1 MAKDDP
7 SKPPTVPSG
16 WLAKFDDKYKT
27 WFYVDLETKKSQWE
41 APKGTVFD
49 KDDDVPPPAYSP
61 TASKAHTASP
71 TPPKQSIPAKDEQ
84 KGIFNRP
91 QHSGYAGG
99 AGGGAPPPPRQQYPP
114 QPGYGGYPPQ
124 TGGYPPQTGG
134 YPPQGYGGYPP
145 QGYGGYP
152 PQGYGGYPPQQMQQ
166 QPVQQQRSRF
176 GGGAGNM
183 ALGVGG
189 GLLGGMLLGNAIN
202 GWEDHERME
211 GYQDGYQDGY
221 DNGGDYGGGDFGG
234 GDFGGGDF

>member
-1 MAKDDP
+1 MAQGDP
-7 SKPPTVPSG
+7 NKPPTVPSG

-27 WFYVDLETKKSQWE
+27 WFYVDLATKKSQWE
-41 APKGTVFD
+41 APKDTVFD
-49 KDDDVPPPAYSP
+49 KGDDVPPPAYSP
-61 TASKAHTASP
+61 NASKAETASP
-71 TPPKQSIPAKDEQ
+71 APSTSNVPPKDAQG
-84 KGIFNRP
+84 KGLFNRP
-91 QHSGYAGG
+91 QQQQPGY
-99 AGGGAPPPPRQQYPP
+99 GGGVPP
-114 QPGYGGYPPQ
+114 QQGYGGYPPQ
-124 TGGYPPQTGG
+124 QGYG

-152 PQGYGGYPPQQMQQ
+152 PQGYGQYPPQQQQQQQ
-166 QPVQQQRSRF
+166 QPQRSRF

-221 DNGGDYGGGDFGG
+221 DNGDYGGGDDFGG

>member
-7 SKPPTVPSG
+7 NKPPTIPSG

-27 WFYVDLETKKSQWE
+27 WFYVDLSTKKSQWD

-61 TASKAHTASP
+61 TASKAGTASP
-71 TPPKQSIPAKDEQ
+71 NSSKSSVPAKDEQ
-84 KGIFNRP
+84 GKGLFNRH
-91 QHSGYAGG
+91 QQQAGYGG
-99 AGGGAPPPPRQQYPP
+99 AGGVPPRAQYPS

-124 TGGYPPQTGG
+124 QGFGG

-152 PQGYGGYPPQQMQQ
+152 PQGYGQYPPQQ
-166 QPVQQQRSRF
+166 QQQRSRF

-189 GLLGGMLLGNAIN
+189 GLLGGMLLGSAIN
-202 GWEDHERME
+202 DWDDHERME